1 MKRTIQDLI
10 EKIKGVTRRLQFR
23 PRSLPTLPNEV
34 FLGVIIILVAFGSF
48 GLGRLSRIE
57 GARAPIRIENAP
69 KVTAETFAQKA
80 AVADAGGS
88 GPLVKNSSSQ
98 LVGSKNGKKYYYV
111 WCSGV
116 SRIAEGNRI
125 YFATKEDAEARG
137 YTPSS
142 TCKGL

>member
-10 EKIKGVTRRLQFR
+10 EKIKGTARRFR
-23 PRSLPTLPNEV
+23 FYPRSLPSLSHDV
-34 FLGVIIILVAFGSF
+34 FLGAIILLVAFGSF

-57 GARAPIRIENAP
+57 GARTPIRIENAP
-69 KVTAETFAQKA
+69 KVTAETFTQKA
-80 AVADAGGS
+80 TIADTANTV
-88 GPLVKNSSSQ
+88 PLVESNGSQ

-116 SRIAEGNRI
+116 SRIAEENRV
-125 YFATKEDAEARG
+125 YFASKEDAEARG

>member
-23 PRSLPTLPNEV
+23 PRALPTLPNEA
-34 FLGVIIILVAFGSF
+34 FIGIIIILVAFGSF

-57 GARAPIRIENAP
+57 GARTPIRIENAP
-69 KVTAETFAQKA
+69 KVTTETFTQKTT
-80 AVADAGGS
+80 VADAGGS
-88 GPLVKNSSSQ
+88 VPLVKNNSSQ
-98 LVGSKNGKKYYYV
+98 LVGSKNGKKYYYT

-125 YFATKEDAEARG
+125 YFETKADAEARG

>member
-10 EKIKGVTRRLQFR
+10 EKIKGVARRLQFR
-23 PRSLPTLPNEV
+23 SHALPTLPHEV
-34 FLGVIIILVAFGSF
+34 FLGAIVILVALGSF

-57 GARAPIRIENAP
+57 GARTPIRIENAP
-69 KVTAETFAQKA
+69 KVTSETFVQKVT
-80 AVADAGGS
+80 VADTGRPVSLTEG
-88 GPLVKNSSSQ
+88 NSSQ
-98 LVGSKNGKKYYYV
+98 LVGSKDGKKYYYM

-116 SRIAEGNRI
+116 SRITEGNRV
-125 YFATKEDAEARG
+125 YFASKEDALARG

>member
-10 EKIKGVTRRLQFR
+10 EKIKGAGQRLRFR
-23 PRSLPTLPNEV
+23 PRALPTLPNDI
-34 FLGVIIILVAFGSF
+34 FLGAIIILVAFGSF

-57 GARAPIRIENAP
+57 GARTPIRIENAP
-69 KVTAETFAQKA
+69 KVTAETFTQKA
-80 AVADAGGS
+80 TVVGVGGS
-88 GPLVKNSSSQ
+88 VPFVENSSNQ

-125 YFATKEDAEARG
+125 YFATKGDAEARG

>member
-1 MKRTIQDLI
+1 MNRTIQDLI
-10 EKIKGVTRRLQFR
+10 EKIKGLASLFR
-23 PRSLPTLPNEV
+23 FDSRTLPTLSNDV
-34 FLGVIIILVAFGSF
+34 FLGAIIILVAFGSF

-57 GARAPIRIENAP
+57 GARVPIRIENAP
-69 KVTAETFAQKA
+69 KVTEETFTQKA
-80 AVADAGGS
+80 TVVDANTS
-88 GPLVKNSSSQ
+88 SLIENSSNQ

-125 YFATKEDAEARG
+125 YFASKADAEARG

>member
-23 PRSLPTLPNEV
+23 SRTLPTLQNEV

-69 KVTAETFAQKA
+69 KVTVETFAQKA
-80 AVADAGGS
+80 TVADTRGS
-88 GPLVKNSSSQ
+88 APFVENSSSQ

-116 SRIAEGNRI
+116 SRITEGNRI
-125 YFATKEDAEARG
+125 YFATKDDAEARG

>member
-10 EKIKGVTRRLQFR
+10 EKIKGTAQHSPFR
-23 PRSLPTLPNEV
+23 PRALPTLPNDV

-57 GARAPIRIENAP
+57 GARTPIRIENAP
-69 KVTAETFAQKA
+69 KVTSETFTQKA
-80 AVADAGGS
+80 VVADTVPSLASLGS
-88 GPLVKNSSSQ
+88 GSSQ

-116 SRIAEGNRI
+116 SRIAGGNRV
-125 YFATKEDAEARG
+125 YFETKADAEARG

>member
-1 MKRTIQDLI
+1 MKRTIQDLV
-10 EKIKGVTRRLQFR
+10 EKIKGIARRFQFR
-23 PRSLPTLPNEV
+23 HCALPVLPNEV
-34 FLGVIIILVAFGSF
+34 FLGLIIILVAFGSF

-57 GARAPIRIENAP
+57 GARTPIRIENAP
-69 KVTAETFAQKA
+69 KITSGTVDQKA
-80 AVADAGGS
+80 TVGGAGSSVFIAEG
-88 GPLVKNSSSQ
+88 NSSQ

-125 YFATKEDAEARG
+125 YFASKEEAEARG

-142 TCKGL
+142 TCRGL

>member
-10 EKIKGVTRRLQFR
+10 EKIKGVVSRFR
-23 PRSLPTLPNEV
+23 FGSRTLPILPNEV
-34 FLGVIIILVAFGSF
+34 FLGVIVILVAFGSF

-57 GARAPIRIENAP
+57 GARTPIRIENAP
-69 KVTAETFAQKA
+69 KVTGETFSQNVT
-80 AVADAGGS
+80 VADAGLIFS
-88 GPLVKNSSSQ
+88 PESNRSQ

-125 YFATKEDAEARG
+125 YFASQAEAEARG